1 MHFIPFWTKIQLQ
14 ANVHIFISFTQCH
27 RHHKTRQQKTPQL
40 DAEIENLSRMHYD
53 ASSSQTALNQ
63 AMLGTSTN
71 NLGNLGAFERNL
83 DLNTQST
90 CLFLV
95 MLVVSKV
102 VLL

>member
-1 MHFIPFWTKIQLQ
+1 
-14 ANVHIFISFTQCH
+14 
-27 RHHKTRQQKTPQL
+27 
-40 DAEIENLSRMHYD
+40 MHYD